1 MNLASIVVDLKNK
14 TSNIQLQLD
23 IKEYGLK
30 NFSLYLLEFLPKN
43 SNLSYEQNCIKLKQ
57 LLDKYLNLLNN
68 NYNIHLMAGKSILGS
83 KDSQATKKL
92 KSKSIVIRNTYLLNK
107 THSEQ
112 IIEQKRN
119 TGFSNPMFG
128 KPVTEA
134 NKKLISKL
142 FSKPVFLYD
151 ANTFKL
157 ISKFNRHMD
166 LVEQLKVS
174 SKTFLKFKDSG
185 KVFRDK
191 YIISTTDIEKIS

>member
-1 MNLASIVVDLKNK
+1 MNK
-14 TSNIQLQLD
+14 
-23 IKEYGLK
+23 YGLK
-30 NFSLYLLEFLPKN
+30 NFSLYVLELLPKN
-43 SNLSYEQNCIKLKQ
+43 SNLSYEQSCIKLKV
-57 LLDKYLNLLNN
+57 LLQKYLDLFDK
-68 NYNIHLMAGKSILGS
+68 NYNIHLKAGKSIFGS
-83 KDSQATKKL
+83 KHTQATKKL
-92 KSKSIVIRNTYLLNK
+92 MSKLIIKNTYLLNK

-112 IIEQKRN
+112 VIEQKRK

-142 FSKPVFLYD
+142 FSKPIFLYD

-166 LVEQLKVS
+166 LVEQLKVT
-174 SKTFLKFKDSG
+174 SKTFIKFKDSG

-191 YIISTTDIEKIS
+191 YIISTIEIEKIS